1 MRFIGYLI
9 RFFFPVLIPAGLV
22 AGYYLTLDY
31 MGFGPGGA
39 SFFGIVD
46 LTMANESLVFYG
58 ALALFAL
65 GTTLAPIWEEDV
77 PGLIFLTDRLT
88 IGISVLMIFAATV
101 TMLIPFLLVSAFFAT
116 LGGNI
121 LYAVPVA
128 AVMITA
134 YIVGGLTPAPKN
146 KSVAF

>member
-1 MRFIGYLI
+1 MRFLGYLI
-9 RFFFPVLIPAGLV
+9 RFFFPVLIPAGLI

-58 ALALFAL
+58 ALVLFAL
-65 GTTLAPIWEEDV
+65 GETLAPIWEDEV
-77 PGLIFLTDRLT
+77 PGLIFLTDKLT
-88 IGISVLMIFAATV
+88 MAISVVMIFAATV
-101 TMLIPFLLVSAFFAT
+101 TTLIPFLFVSAFFAT
-116 LGGNI
+116 LKGNI
-121 LYAVPVA
+121 LFVIPVA
-128 AVMITA
+128 AVMITV
-134 YIVGGLTPAPKN
+134 YIVGGLTPAPKK